1 MTTQIKITTTPKI
14 VEVEAGQD
22 VIFTINGTA
31 VLYIQADTVRKTTMG
46 YGADAI
52 EFDKHDYCAYGV
64 TLSNNTTSIMGDRAY
79 ISGCSS
85 TLALD
90 VAIPSTPESLTAAL
104 AVRQTPRKARA

>member
-1 MTTQIKITTTPKI
+1 MTTPKI
-14 VEVEAGQD
+14 VEVESGQD

-31 VLYIQADTVRKTTMG
+31 VLYVQADTVRKTTLG
-46 YGADAI
+46 YGENAQV
-52 EFDKHDYCAYGV
+52 FDKHDYCAYGV
-64 TLSNNTTSIMGDRAY
+64 TLLGSLESFGGDRAY

-104 AVRQTPRKARA
+104 AVRQAPRKVRA

>member
-1 MTTQIKITTTPKI
+1 MTTPKI

-22 VIFTINGTA
+22 VIFTINGMA
-31 VLYIQADTVRKTTMG
+31 VLYVQADTVRKTTMG
-46 YGADAI
+46 YGDNKI
-52 EFDKHDYCAYGV
+52 EFDKYDYCAYGV
-64 TLSNNTTSIMGDRAY
+64 TLLDSLENYGGDRAY
-79 ISGCSS
+79 ISGCSA